1 MKKRNPFGVLTRI
14 ASIRERQ
21 ARRRLAE
28 HAADAARLRAKLA
41 ELKAA
46 YANHG
51 AGETTILTRDQ
62 ALALHLQGVRSYESI
77 REAIAEYE
85 AAEFRVE
92 TSREAWRRAADEQD
106 AIEEVDERRK
116 KATATEA
123 RRAADRALDDLM
135 HTLKRGRAS

>member
-1 MKKRNPFGVLTRI
+1 MKARNPLTALLRM

-28 HAADAARLRAKLA
+28 HAADAELLRTKLA
-41 ELKAA
+41 ELRAA
-46 YANHG
+46 YAHHG
-51 AGETTILTRDQ
+51 DGETTSLTRDQ

-92 TSREAWRRAADEQD
+92 TSREAWRRAAAEQD
-106 AIEEVDERRK
+106 ALEDVDERRK
-116 KATATEA
+116 TATAMEA

-135 HTLKRGRAS
+135 HTLKHGEDE